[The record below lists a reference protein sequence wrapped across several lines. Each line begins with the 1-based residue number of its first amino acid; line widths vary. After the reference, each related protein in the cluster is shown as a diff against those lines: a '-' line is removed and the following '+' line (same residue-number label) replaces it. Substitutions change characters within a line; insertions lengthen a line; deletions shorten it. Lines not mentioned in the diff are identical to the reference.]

1 MSAPLHSRIAVAVGI
16 TLASALVALPAS
28 AAEIVLATWGGSWGK
43 AIAEQ
48 AIAPFEK
55 ATGVKVRVI

>member
-1 MSAPLHSRIAVAVGI
+1 MTARSRFRIAALLGSTVAAA
-16 TLASALVALPAS
+16 LAALPAQ

-48 AIAPFEK
+48 AVAPSRRPP
-55 ATGVKVRVI
+55 A